1 MLSQFVLLQAS
12 TKKDQCSHHSP
23 CSRPCQIPSCGKLMS
38 VDHSLQGLLH
48 LTYSTELQ
56 GLHNT
61 SDSDPWDQPT
71 LQSSISTHNDDGSS
85 FHFIQTHLAHPLAR
99 CSEAKRFK
107 GQSAHVWYHT
117 VAHRMEAFLCL
128 ITLAMIQPL
137 LHERLGLRVPG
148 GSGPGFQFLSRHDLD
163 TLTRWR

>member
-23 CSRPCQIPSCGKLMS
+23 CSHPCQIPSCGKLMS

-56 GLHNT
+56 GLPTLLIATRGISQLFNLAFQLTTMTEVHFISSNT
-61 SDSDPWDQPT
+61 S
-71 LQSSISTHNDDGSS
+71 SSSPSTVLRS
-85 FHFIQTHLAHPLAR
+85 Q
-99 CSEAKRFK
+99 KVQ

-117 VAHRMEAFLCL
+117 VAHRMGAFLCL